1 MKLPEHLPGLRWATI
16 VVAIYGV
23 IWIALEGDLLRVT
36 LLGCAVALLLA
47 GALFERWLAGRIV
60 SLGSWIALC
69 GALGT
74 ISGFSAAVLTLIFMA
89 VKTGL
94 HAHGPEF
101 PPAQIEWVLD
111 QMPWWTTAGLLA
123 GVGLGSIYAVARRS

>member
-47 GALFERWLAGRIV
+47 GTLFERWLAGRII

-101 PPAQIEWVLD
+101 TPAQIEWVLD